1 MSMLDPTETAKFNA
15 IFDYELVD
23 FEIDFE
29 EKKITSNII
38 EPIVQVSEKK
48 YASEAQALDFISKQI
63 NFAIK

>member
-1 MSMLDPTETAKFNA
+1 MLDPTETAKFNA
-15 IFDYELVD
+15 IFDYELVE